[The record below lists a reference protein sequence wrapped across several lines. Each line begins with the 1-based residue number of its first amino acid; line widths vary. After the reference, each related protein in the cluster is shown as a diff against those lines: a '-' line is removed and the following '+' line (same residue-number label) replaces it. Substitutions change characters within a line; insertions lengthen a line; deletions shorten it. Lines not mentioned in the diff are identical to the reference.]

1 MQIGMAAAFGDS
13 PYRDIS
19 FLKDYAQTAEAVGF
33 NSLWFP
39 EHIVFFRKY
48 DSDYPYKPDGDFP
61 WGERT
66 GLYDPLLACA
76 VAAGATTTL
85 CFGTT
90 VLVVPE
96 RPALLAAKELM
107 TLDHITGGRFE
118 FGAGLGWSEEEY
130 AALGVTWARR
140 GKRFDEYLDA
150 MKLVWAESP
159 ASYKGEFVEFE
170 NVLLDPKPLTPGGP
184 PLLIGGNS
192 LPALR
197 RAARIGAGW
206 YGVWMGQDDIEPV
219 IGQLHECLAEA
230 GRAQGDKFSV
240 KLTMPLPPD
249 ATMDFVREKAETLR
263 RFGVDE
269 FVPSLPITSRNTAAQ
284 MDDWAEALGLAKGSI

>member
-1 MQIGMAAAFGDS
+1 MKIGLGAAFGDS

-19 FLKDYAQTAEAVGF
+19 FLKDFAQTAEAVGF

-39 EHIVFFRKY
+39 EHVVFFRKY

-76 VAAGATTTL
+76 VAACATTTL
-85 CFGTT
+85 RFGTS

-107 TLDHITGGRFE
+107 TLDHICDGRFE

-130 AALGVTWARR
+130 AALGVTWEKR

-150 MKLVWAESP
+150 MKLVWKESP
-159 ASYKGEFVEFE
+159 ANFQGEFVNFE
-170 NVLLDPKPLTPGGP
+170 GVLLDPKPLTAGGP
-184 PLLIGGNS
+184 PILIGGNS
-192 LPALR
+192 NVALR
-197 RAARIGAGW
+197 RAVRLGDGW
-206 YGVWMGQDDIEPV
+206 YGVWMGDEDIRPV
-219 IGQLHECLAEA
+219 IEKLHEFLAEA
-230 GRAQGDKFSV
+230 GLSPDDGFRI
-240 KLTMPLPPD
+240 KLTMPLPFD
-249 ATMDFVREKAETLR
+249 VSIDFVCEKAEVLR
-263 RFGVDE
+263 GLGIHE
-269 FVPSLPITSRNTAAQ
+269 FVPSLPITSRDTARQ
-284 MDDWAEALGLAKGSI
+284 LREWAEALGVRD